1 MLLKFQISAETQAIK
16 ADKRIC
22 IGEIASQAETQPVLE
37 FSLENLQ
44 NWFMYFQAI
53 KVWTT

>member
-16 ADKRIC
+16 TDKRIC